1 MGFSKDIAD
10 LGFSAERLAELQ
22 KHVQDAG
29 KDHGAFGYSAETEH
43 LFRETGNPTSKGS
56 IEADMRKVGEF
67 LGYEHAG
74 TLNHDRVRDFLMQS
88 ESEEETDD
96 GPKTFNDYK
105 FSPQIQEAMDR
116 AQTYREKAWS
126 GQHAQ
131 DVYGKSNELAK
142 QSKFYQEPGDE
153 SNNGAQMAADSSTD
167 KYFDGDKY
175 KSDYS
180 ENEFKHF
187 KTQY

>member
-22 KHVQDAG
+22 KHVQGAG

-74 TLNHDRVRDFLMQS
+74 TLNHDRVRDFLMQG
-88 ESEEETDD
+88 EKEETKDEP
-96 GPKTFNDYK
+96 GKTFNDYE

-116 AQTYREKAWS
+116 AQSYRERAWS
-126 GQHAQ
+126 GAHAQ
-131 DVYGKSNELAK
+131 EVYGKSNELAK
-142 QSKFYQEPGDE
+142 GSKFYSNPGE
-153 SNNGAQMAADSSTD
+153 TEANGAQAASDSATTKHFDAS
-167 KYFDGDKY
+167 KYET
-175 KSDYS
+175 DYS